1 MAFLLLMSFIMEFWP
16 VFKEFVTFFK
26 QLWMTKGHDLV
37 LWMTVNDKKSHNIVN
52 DSFAQ
57 SQTVYLFRMY
67 ITNLA
72 VCWRRALRNVSGWN
86 SSDRSSVSCN
96 SRPLSAF
103 STHVCIAC
111 ALVTRPRRYC
121 IGSSGPS
128 HLPCQLSGVCN
139 TKQCTTWN
147 TAQPSILLK
156 M

>member
-1 MAFLLLMSFIMEFWP
+1 MNEI
-16 VFKEFVTFFK
+16 
-26 QLWMTKGHDLV
+26 
-37 LWMTVNDKKSHNIVN
+37 VNDKKGHNIVN
-52 DSFAQ
+52 DVEQ
-57 SQTVYLFRMY
+57 LCISQTAYLFRMY
-67 ITNLA
+67 MTNLA

-128 HLPCQLSGVCN
+128 HLPCQLSGVWN
-139 TKQCTTWN
+139 VKQCRTSN
-147 TAQPSILLK
+147 TAEPPSLLK
-156 M
+156 TDHERTVIAERSDYKG